1 LHKKKTMNIQAE
13 KLELVRL
20 ILDTDNP
27 GILASV
33 KRIFSKSKDKDFW
46 DTLPLQ
52 QKEEILEGILEI
64 EKGETV
70 SYEEFIKKQ
79 R

>member
-1 LHKKKTMNIQAE
+1 MNIQAE

-33 KRIFSKSKDKDFW
+33 KRIFSKSKDQDFW
-46 DTLPLQ
+46 DTIPQ
-52 QKEEILEGILEI
+52 EQKDEIMDGILEI
-64 EKGETV
+64 EKGGTV
-70 SYEEFIKKQ
+70 SYEEFIKKH